1 MKSRR
6 LALVITRKA
15 GDCLLSRLPN
25 LRSQLTSVV
34 APTLRRA
41 SRVVN
46 TLRAG
51 TPASGVEWLREADIV
66 WITVRGGDPFLGALL
81 DAPAAWVD
89 KLVIWQG
96 SGEPAP
102 EGLRRA
108 GASVASVIPIE
119 DPEEIR
125 CFAIGAR
132 RPVRETRRLIE
143 GAGGR
148 VVELR
153 SGAETEAAAAIAA
166 GAWLLIPHLE
176 TVQLCLR
183 RAGLTPGAAAPVI
196 EHLVERSLRAFLKAG
211 RRASRSPEKPE
222 EQAAFQD
229 LLGRL
234 EERDPVLHR
243 RIRDGARLALAEMG
257 RPAEWLEAGARVRR
271 AAAGR

>member
-15 GDCLLSRLPN
+15 NDCLLSRLPN
-25 LRSQLTSVV
+25 LRSRLTEVV
-34 APTLRRA
+34 APTLRQA

-46 TLRAG
+46 TFRAG
-51 TPASGVEWLREADIV
+51 TPASGAASVEEADVV
-66 WITVRGGDPFLGALL
+66 WVTVRKGDPFLDALL
-81 DAPAAWVD
+81 GEGVRWEN

-96 SGEPAP
+96 IDEPPPAALAQRGA
-102 EGLRRA
+102 EI
-108 GASVASVIPIE
+108 ASVVPIE
-119 DPEEIR
+119 DPDEVR

-132 RPVRETRRLIE
+132 RPVRETRRMIE

-153 SGAETEAAAAIAA
+153 SGAEIEAAAAIAA
-166 GAWLLIPHLE
+166 GTWLLIPHLE

-196 EHLVERSLRAFLKAG
+196 EHLIERSLRAFLKAG
-211 RRASRSPEKPE
+211 RRAWRSPEESE
-222 EQAAFQD
+222 EQEAFRN
-229 LLGRL
+229 LLARL
-234 EERDPVLHR
+234 EERDPALHR
-243 RIRDGARLALAEMG
+243 RIRDGARLVLAAMG
-257 RPAEWLEAGARVRR
+257 RSAEWLEAGAGVRQ